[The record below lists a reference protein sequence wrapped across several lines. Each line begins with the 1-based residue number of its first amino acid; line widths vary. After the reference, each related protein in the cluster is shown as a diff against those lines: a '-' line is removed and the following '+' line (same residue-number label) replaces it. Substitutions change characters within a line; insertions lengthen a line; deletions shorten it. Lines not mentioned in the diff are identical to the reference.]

1 MEICIIPCHLLSA
14 YQKSPPI
21 TIILSG
27 SNQKPTQDANS
38 EGDCGSS
45 SLSAPLM
52 SLSFPRVF
60 LQRRQVGEGPACGV
74 GKKETSILI
83 SCLGRILS
91 VSLTSISGS
100 GWIWCREDAAALIY
114 LMFLLVLSLSL
125 SLFFLLSTWQGHAAN
140 YRGED
145 THTAY
150 VVCEVCV

>member
-27 SNQKPTQDANS
+27 SNQKPTRDANS

-45 SLSAPLM
+45 SLSAPLT

-100 GWIWCREDAAALIY
+100 GWIWCREDAAALISD
-114 LMFLLVLSLSL
+114 VLPCSLS
-125 SLFFLLSTWQGHAAN
+125 FFLHSTWQGHAAN

-145 THTAY
+145 THSLLGG
-150 VVCEVCV
+150 VCRI